1 MSETTAPLLVV
12 TGGAGRIATFYRRWL
27 AGEEDGAPATLNW
40 RLRLVDVREPSANRP
55 DDEVIAGPDADMA
68 DLANAERAVAG
79 AHTVLHLAA
88 DPSPRADFYESLL
101 DRNIK
106 ATYNVVHASV
116 AAGVRRVVFA
126 SSVNAV
132 NGYAASRQS
141 RASDVPFPGNVYG
154 ASKAWGEAVCA
165 AYVAQSA
172 GSFSAIAIRIGG
184 VTARDSVNL
193 EVSAEMQALRVT
205 YHDLARL
212 FDACVNGAPDV
223 TFAVVNGISNNRYLR
238 MDLEETRQLVGYHPE
253 DDAFALA
260 EANAKRVGHV

>member
-1 MSETTAPLLVV
+1 MPESNAPLLVI

-27 AGEEDGAPATLNW
+27 AGEEDGAPTSSDW
-40 RLRLVDVREPSANRP
+40 RLRLVDVREPSASRVG
-55 DDEVIAGPDADMA
+55 DEVVAGSQADMA
-68 DLANAERAVAG
+68 ELANVERAVAG

-116 AAGVRRVVFA
+116 AAGVKRVVFA

-132 NGYAASRQS
+132 NGYPPSRQS

-165 AYVAQSA
+165 AFVAQSDGA
-172 GSFSAIAIRIGG
+172 FSAIAIRIGG
-184 VTARDSVNL
+184 VTAREAVNL

-212 FDACVNGAPDV
+212 FDACMTGAPDV

-238 MDLEETRQLVGYHPE
+238 MDLEETRQLVGYHPQ

-260 EANAKRVGHV
+260 EANAARAARA

>member
-1 MSETTAPLLVV
+1 MTDPAPLLVV

-27 AGEEDGAPATLNW
+27 AGEEDGAPETCPW
-40 RLRLVDVREPSANRP
+40 RVRLVDVRDPSGAR
-55 DDEVIAGPDADMA
+55 DGDEVIAGAGADLA
-68 DLANAERAVAG
+68 DLANGERAVAG

-88 DPSPRADFYESLL
+88 DPSPRADFHASLL

-106 ATYNVVHASV
+106 ATYNVVHAAV

-132 NGYAASRQS
+132 NGYPPARQS

-154 ASKAWGEAVCA
+154 ASKAWGEAVCGA
-165 AYVAQSA
+165 FVAQSNGA
-172 GSFSAIAIRIGG
+172 FSAIAIRIGG
-184 VTARDSVNL
+184 VTAREAVNL
-193 EVSAEMQALRVT
+193 GVSHELQALRVT

-212 FDACVNGAPDV
+212 FDACLTGAPDV
-223 TFAVVNGISNNRYLR
+223 TFAVVNGISDNRYLR
-238 MDLEETRQLVGYHPE
+238 MDLEETRQLVGYRPQ

-260 EANAKRVGHV
+260 EANAARAAGA

>member
-1 MSETTAPLLVV
+1 MPVSNAPLLVV

-27 AGEEDGAPATLNW
+27 AGEEDGAPPFSNW
-40 RLRLVDVREPSANRP
+40 RIRLVDVREPSGARP
-55 DDEVIAGPDADMA
+55 GDEIIAGPEADMA
-68 DLANAERAVAG
+68 DLANVERAVTG

-116 AAGVRRVVFA
+116 GAGVKRVVFA

-132 NGYAASRQS
+132 NGYPTSRQS

-165 AYVAQSA
+165 AYVAQSG

-184 VTARDSVNL
+184 VTAREAVNL
-193 EVSAEMQALRVT
+193 DVSAELQALRVT

-212 FDACVNGAPDV
+212 FDACLTGAPEV

-238 MDLEETRQLVGYHPE
+238 MDLEETRQLVGYHPQ

-260 EANAKRVGHV
+260 EANETTPRTQ

>member
-1 MSETTAPLLVV
+1 MTAPHHNPLLVV
-12 TGGAGRIATFYRRWL
+12 TGGAGRIGTFYRAWL
-27 AGEEDGAPATLNW
+27 AGEQDGAPEAQPW
-40 RLRLVDVREPSANRP
+40 RVRLVDLREPSGARP
-55 DDEVIAGPDADMA
+55 GDEVTAGDAADMA
-68 DLANAERAVAG
+68 NLDAARHAVTG

-88 DPSPRADFYESLL
+88 DPSPVADFYESLL

-106 ATYNVVHASV
+106 ATYNILHA
-116 AAGVRRVVFA
+116 ATEAGVKRVVFA

-132 NGYAASRQS
+132 NGYPVSRQS

-165 AYVAQSA
+165 AFVAQSNGA
-172 GSFSAIAIRIGG
+172 FSAIAIRIGG
-184 VTARDSVNL
+184 VTAREAVNL
-193 EVSAEMQALRVT
+193 EVNAETQAFRVT

-212 FDACVNGAPDV
+212 FDACVSGAPHV

-238 MDLEETRQLVGYHPE
+238 MDLEETRQLVGYHPQ

-260 EANAKRVGHV
+260 EENAARTR